1 MSAKSELLA
10 RLEYVNAAV
19 NLPTLIDNGIIPN
32 EHNGVANLLRK
43 GLAIVAFNILEDF
56 IKNKSIESLNFLS
69 ASRIQ
74 FNDLTEHLK
83 ISSITGALN
92 SLNYHSG
99 ILKKDGVSDWKTIV
113 QDEALKIHSTKNN
126 VFELSKYTLVYSGS
140 NVSPDEIN
148 DFIKA
153 FGINGGWA
161 FLKTISDKIG
171 GGLPDLSQA
180 YKNAASRRHSSAH
193 AANFQYN
200 HAWLANLKNEII
212 AIAASLDIAIT
223 ARCRQV
229 TANPALKLD
238 AHNIQDALNFR
249 FLEQFNGAYKETVHI
264 NGRSRKNWPNLTDAI
279 NHLQPALARRKEFL
293 IILNSLGRI
302 EDWYS

>member
-10 RLEYVNAAV
+10 RLQYVNSAL
-19 NLPTLIDNGIIPN
+19 NLPTLIDNGIVPN

-69 ASRIQ
+69 TSRIQ
-74 FNDLTEHLK
+74 FANLTESLK
-83 ISSITGALN
+83 VSSITGALN

-99 ILKKDGVSDWKTIV
+99 ILKKDGISDWKTIV

-140 NVSPDEIN
+140 NVSHDEVN
-148 DFIKA
+148 EFIKA
-153 FGINGGWA
+153 FGIPGGWTL
-161 FLKTISDKIG
+161 LKSISDKIG
-171 GGLPDLSQA
+171 GGLPDLAQA
-180 YKNAASRRHSSAH
+180 YKNAANRRNSSAH
-193 AANFQYN
+193 EANFEYN
-200 HAWLANLKNEII
+200 HVWLANLKNEIL
-212 AIAASLDIAIT
+212 AIAASLDIVIT

-229 TANPALKLD
+229 QANPAMKLD
-238 AHNIQDALNFR
+238 DHNIQDALNFR
-249 FLEQFNGAYKETVHI
+249 FLEQFNSIYKETRHI
-264 NGRSRKNWPNLTDAI
+264 NGRSRKNWPQLSVALNNI
-279 NHLQPALARRKEFL
+279 QPSLVGRNEFL
-293 IILNSLGRI
+293 IILNSMGRI